1 MKKMDLFEPLRARL
15 SIKSGE
21 GKLAL
26 LLFFYFFLITCPHT
40 IIKALRTTD
49 LLVKEGV
56 GALPLAYFSAA
67 IITGLVVLV
76 HAKIQYRI
84 SIQIL
89 IIASL
94 VFFSLSGGLLQLVF
108 QTDYGQT
115 SGFLPYFYWVWASVL
130 IIVLMTHFWM
140 TVNEI
145 LNPREAKRLIGL
157 ISSGGILG
165 GAVGGFLAGFLTR
178 GNKAI
183 LLLPLACLLLL
194 ACVLVVKAI
203 FRFQQKQPS
212 ASIRRPAGKQQSEPP
227 KVGFKDS
234 FDAVR
239 KNSYLVLIAAIVSI
253 GVIVSTLIEFQFFS
267 ATDAHYGTNARD
279 MQAFLGFFFGLLT
292 IVAFF
297 FNAFLTGNLLR
308 KLQMKSLLVTPAVLF
323 LGSLGILLS
332 PFALLPAIII
342 KGSDESLAFSLN
354 QSTREI
360 LYIPVF
366 SDIKF
371 KAKPFIDMFICRF
384 AKVFA
389 ALILLAFALILNKEV
404 VYLTPVF
411 DSGLAKDLSWI
422 VIVFLIPWA
431 IFGFKIGKKYLA
443 AIAENIPRMRDRG
456 DRTVTEQLDVDY
468 IKQVFDMVDSRNR
481 SSVLYAMNLFDLLE
495 QNKLTPEIKEMISEK
510 SGEVKGSSLS
520 GLFEAE
526 GAVGFEESADEIS
539 REDLVTN
546 IREIMTLDAY
556 QQLMKLHAEKVFE
569 ESRKSEIEKMELAKA
584 IGLMSPDAPL
594 VEKLGKLISDDSPDV
609 SGYAIKS
616 AARLLKNEHI
626 PAIIQK
632 LGNPLTREDAIS
644 ALHRYGRSTLRPL
657 EKYLAD
663 KNRDLASRSAAVE
676 VMARIGTPE
685 AVGILT
691 KELEQEDG
699 ELDTA
704 VIDAL
709 DRIRS
714 EKADVRF
721 PAQLVQ
727 KKIYSLIQKY
737 GRAFVELQGLG
748 AGDKTAER
756 SRRLE
761 RSLETSLENIF
772 KLLGLSYP
780 HEDIHKAWQNLQTG
794 SRNSVAF
801 AIELL
806 DNTLKKEMKD
816 LILPFIEDMSPS
828 ERLRRI
834 QKIIK

>member
-1 MKKMDLFEPLRARL
+1 
-15 SIKSGE
+15 
-21 GKLAL
+21 
-26 LLFFYFFLITCPHT
+26 
-40 IIKALRTTD
+40 
-49 LLVKEGV
+49 
-56 GALPLAYFSAA
+56 
-67 IITGLVVLV
+67 
-76 HAKIQYRI
+76 
-84 SIQIL
+84 
-89 IIASL
+89 
-94 VFFSLSGGLLQLVF
+94 
-108 QTDYGQT
+108 
-115 SGFLPYFYWVWASVL
+115 
-130 IIVLMTHFWM
+130 
-140 TVNEI
+140 
-145 LNPREAKRLIGL
+145 
-157 ISSGGILG
+157 
-165 GAVGGFLAGFLTR
+165 
-178 GNKAI
+178 
-183 LLLPLACLLLL
+183 
-194 ACVLVVKAI
+194 
-203 FRFQQKQPS
+203 
-212 ASIRRPAGKQQSEPP
+212 
-227 KVGFKDS
+227 
-234 FDAVR
+234 
-239 KNSYLVLIAAIVSI
+239 
-253 GVIVSTLIEFQFFS
+253 VIVSTLIEFQFFS

-323 LGSLGILLS
+323 LGSLGVLLS
-332 PFALLPAIII
+332 PFALLQAIIM

-366 SDIKF
+366 SDLKF
-371 KAKPFIDMFICRF
+371 KAKPFIDMFISRF
-384 AKVFA
+384 AKVIA
-389 ALILLAFALILNKEV
+389 ALILLIFALMLNKEV
-404 VYLTPVF
+404 DYLTPVF

-422 VIVFLIPWA
+422 VIIFLIPWA
-431 IFGFKIGKKYLA
+431 IFGLKIGKMYLSAVA
-443 AIAENIPRMRDRG
+443 ANIPRKPDRG
-456 DRTVTEQLDVDY
+456 DKNVTEQLDVDY

-526 GAVGFEESADEIS
+526 GAVGFEVSADEIS

-556 QQLMKLHAEKVFE
+556 QQLMKLHAERVFE

-616 AARLLKNEHI
+616 AARLLKSEHI

-644 ALHRYGRSTLRPL
+644 ALHRYGRSALRLL
-657 EKYLAD
+657 EKYLFD
-663 KNRDLASRSAAVE
+663 KNRDMASRTAAIE
-676 VMARIGTPE
+676 VMARLGTQE
-685 AVGILT
+685 AVGILA
-691 KELEQEDG
+691 KELETGDG
-699 ELDTA
+699 ELDPA

-714 EKADVRF
+714 EKANVRF

-727 KKIYSLIQKY
+727 KKIYALIQKY
-737 GRAFVELQGLG
+737 GRAFVELQRLG

-756 SRRLE
+756 RRRLE

-780 HEDIHKAWQNLQTG
+780 HEDIHKAWHNLQTG

-806 DNTLKKEMKD
+806 DNTLKREMKD
-816 LILPFIEDMSPS
+816 LLLPLIEDMSPAD
-828 ERLRRI
+828 RLRRI
-834 QKIIK
+834 QKILK